1 MKAVTILQFLR
12 RYAVF
17 LPNCPQLSNTLDQPR
32 KITKNAVEYNLRE
45 VAILHKLNLQNS
57 AVLITHCKILI
68 PCLKKG
74 ILIFLFLFIICLF
87 PSSYL
92 ITGGRGGGHG
102 LAKFLVPM
110 IHRFMT
116 SHPVAELLLCFR
128 AKHKD
133 GRPMLFGFL
142 VIFTHRLTELC
153 ILNAENIK
161 KVYSRPFKQMSWP
174 NKEVL
179 VLF

>member
-1 MKAVTILQFLR
+1 MKAVTILQFLL

-17 LPNCPQLSNTLDQPR
+17 LPNCPQFSNTLDQPR

-45 VAILHKLNLQNS
+45 VTILHKLNLQNS

-92 ITGGRGGGHG
+92 ITGGGGG
-102 LAKFLVPM
+102 
-110 IHRFMT
+110 T
-116 SHPVAELLLCFR
+116 
-128 AKHKD
+128 
-133 GRPMLFGFL
+133 
-142 VIFTHRLTELC
+142 T
-153 ILNAENIK
+153 
-161 KVYSRPFKQMSWP
+161 
-174 NKEVL
+174 
-179 VLF
+179 